1 MDNNNI
7 ENNVDEEKLYSKT
20 NDEVSKLVNDLE
32 KGLKAIFQSTNPI
45 NKESD
50 EQKQDANCTDKK

>member
-7 ENNVDEEKLYSKT
+7 ENNVDEEQMYSKT
-20 NDEVSKLVNDLE
+20 NDEVSKLVDDLG
-32 KGLKAIFQSTNPI
+32 KGLKALFQSTNPI

-50 EQKQDANCTDKK
+50 EQKQDDK